1 MSGSI
6 ALPAHEAEWLLR
18 GALAA
23 ASKDDVTPALRA
35 DTRWL
40 RSGIGALRFVLPT
53 AAEKGK
59 FQPVLVVNTEGTA
72 RGLVQPNLLLDARG
86 YGA

>member
-23 ASKDDVTPALRA
+23 ASKDVVTP
-35 DTRWL
+35 
-40 RSGIGALRFVLPT
+40 VLC
-53 AAEKGK
+53 A
-59 FQPVLVVNTEGTA
+59 VHW
-72 RGLVQPNLLLDARG
+72 
-86 YGA
+86 